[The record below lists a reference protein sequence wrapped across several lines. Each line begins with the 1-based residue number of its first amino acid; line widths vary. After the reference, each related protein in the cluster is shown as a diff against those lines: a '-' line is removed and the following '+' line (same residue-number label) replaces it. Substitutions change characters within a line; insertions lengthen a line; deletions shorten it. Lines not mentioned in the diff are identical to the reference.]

1 MGERMQR
8 LKGKTN
14 EIVGRKKA
22 NHGVRSGRG
31 KAEREGVGQMAKGK
45 TQQTV
50 GKARHNVKKAT
61 P

>member
-14 EIVGRKKA
+14 EVVGRKKA
-22 NHGVRSGRG
+22 NHGARSGRG
-31 KAEREGVGQMAKGK
+31 KTETKGVGQLLKGK

-50 GKARHNVKKAT
+50 GKARHNTKKAT
-61 P
+61 R